1 VSNANQQHGFH
12 VPNHFSSQLADSGMA
27 AGPHAHMHPND
38 PNAMRARG
46 AIQPQRAEGM
56 LDPSLEHATL
66 GDASRAPGRV
76 QGEENKG
83 EGIDAAGNPDNL
95 ASLSA
100 VAAAAAAAAASQ
112 KVNT

>member
-1 VSNANQQHGFH
+1 
-12 VPNHFSSQLADSGMA
+12 
-27 AGPHAHMHPND
+27 
-38 PNAMRARG
+38 MRLWVMRRVRRG
-46 AIQPQRAEGM
+46 EG
-56 LDPSLEHATL
+56 
-66 GDASRAPGRV
+66 V